1 MKIVKR
7 VIVALGVCVV
17 LGCFGLIAVMLW
29 GKYSDG
35 KDYADLD
42 SYFSLTEADET
53 AIILDNTVISD
64 KALLYDGGYYFS
76 LDTIQDYFHN
86 RFYYTELSREIRYTD
101 AQMVVAADLDGTVYS
116 VTTSGE
122 TTEYTF
128 DRVIAFERDGVCYI
142 NADFVFRY
150 VAYKY
155 EAYTEPN
162 RIVVSPVSGEQ
173 LLVDVKKNTA
183 VRWRAGIKSDILK
196 DVTKGEALVVL
207 DADSI
212 SGWTKVATLD
222 GFIGY
227 IKNKCIGQ
235 SYTSMYDG
243 AFSYTEPEYTSV
255 TMDAPVRLG
264 FQAVYTYATNDNLT
278 QLAATASTMNVVAPT
293 WFTITADYEYISFAS
308 VSYVEEAHA
317 MGLQVWGLLEDITYD
332 VDIYYVLADSTKR
345 TELIDFLIEE
355 ALRVDMDGINI
366 DLESVRSEE
375 GAHFIQFLRELSIRC
390 REEGLILS
398 VDNYPPNS
406 GNTYNDYKEQGVVAD
421 YVILMGY
428 DEHWGGSGDP
438 GSTASQSFVEDSLDS
453 LMTMVDASKIVLA
466 VPFYTRLWV
475 TQDGVTTD
483 SAVYIS
489 DVYYWTGYYGMEVT
503 WDEETGQNYAEATIN
518 GALYQMWIEDSTSLS
533 SKLQAAKDRGVAG
546 VAAWRLGYE
555 DASAW
560 SLIGGYFQ

>member
-1 MKIVKR
+1 
-7 VIVALGVCVV
+7 
-17 LGCFGLIAVMLW
+17 
-29 GKYSDG
+29 
-35 KDYADLD
+35 
-42 SYFSLTEADET
+42 
-53 AIILDNTVISD
+53 
-64 KALLYDGGYYFS
+64 
-76 LDTIQDYFHN
+76 
-86 RFYYTELSREIRYTD
+86 
-101 AQMVVAADLDGTVYS
+101 GT
-116 VTTSGE
+116 
-122 TTEYTF
+122 
-128 DRVIAFERDGVCYI
+128 
-142 NADFVFRY
+142 
-150 VAYKY
+150 
-155 EAYTEPN
+155 
-162 RIVVSPVSGEQ
+162 
-173 LLVDVKKNTA
+173 
-183 VRWRAGIKSDILK
+183 
-196 DVTKGEALVVL
+196 
-207 DADSI
+207 
-212 SGWTKVATLD
+212 
-222 GFIGY
+222 
-227 IKNKCIGQ
+227 
-235 SYTSMYDG
+235 
-243 AFSYTEPEYTSV
+243 FSYTEPEYTSI
-255 TMDAPVRLG
+255 TLDAPVRLG
-264 FQAVYTYATNDNLT
+264 FQAVYTYAANDNLT

-375 GAHFIQFLRELSIRC
+375 GTHFVQFLRELSIRC

-406 GNTYNDYKEQGVVAD
+406 GNTYNDYKEQGVIAD

-438 GSTASQSFVEDSLDS
+438 GSTASQQFVEDSLDS
-453 LMTMVDASKIVLA
+453 LMTMVDASKMILA

-483 SAVYIS
+483 SAVYIA
-489 DVYYWTGYYGMEVT
+489 DVYYWTDYYGMEVT
-503 WDEETGQNYAEATIN
+503 WDEETGQNYAETTIN

-555 DASAW
+555 DASVW